1 MKSEEPEIKSK
12 QASKKDKT
20 LLGFAFLNCFKER
33 KKKPMGLTRNMSGL
47 LDNAYLLFME
57 SNSVKYHLVT
67 MNLRQN

>member
-1 MKSEEPEIKSK
+1 MYLKYKWDSTRFSVFK
-12 QASKKDKT
+12 
-20 LLGFAFLNCFKER
+20 LLQRK

>member
-1 MKSEEPEIKSK
+1 MGLFTRFCVFK
-12 QASKKDKT
+12 
-20 LLGFAFLNCFKER
+20 LLQRK